1 MKKYEFVIGIAP
13 DEETIKEFH
22 KVLANGLIKKYGIE
36 TMKEVIRMIEEKDK

>member
-36 TMKEVIRMIEEKDK
+36 TMKEVIRMIEEQDK

>member
-1 MKKYEFVIGIAP
+1 MKKYEFVIGMAP

-36 TMKEVIRMIEEKDK
+36 TMKEVIRMIEDK